1 MLKPGIEVRVF
12 VILFDM
18 CYNRVIGSIL
28 NFEKF
33 EIESN

>member
-1 MLKPGIEVRVF
+1 MRNKIERIIF

-18 CYNRVIGSIL
+18 CYNIAIGSIL